1 MDASTTPTLRRWAK
15 SGGVAELAPTFPCV
29 TSPVQASM
37 LTGATPR
44 EHGVVGNGFYHRERD
59 EVEFWVAHHDVVAGE
74 PVWDAM
80 KRRRPDFTTA
90 VWHYQNIK
98 GATADFIVTPAPIHE
113 PDGTTR
119 LWCYSK
125 PDGFYA
131 ELLADIGHF
140 PLQHYWGP
148 LSNMESTRWIL
159 HGARRLIERHAPNL
173 HLIYLPHLDYA
184 AQKFGPDSPQARTA
198 LVELDAEL
206 ASFAEFVGS
215 SRIGATAAF
224 LVAGEYAMTA
234 VSGVVH
240 PNRLLRQ
247 AGLLAVREE
256 GGAEH
261 VDLVASR
268 AFAMVDHQF
277 AHVYVKS
284 SSASAADPRSA
295 AGGGAAQS
303 RGGGAGWGNTGGSER
318 DHAGETG
325 RIHPA
330 DAASESDIERVA
342 EVFRGVAGVAGVYAG
357 RRRADIGLDHPRS
370 GEIVLV
376 AREESWFAYPWWLDD
391 RAAPAFARTVDI
403 HRKPGY
409 DPVELF
415 FDPATRGIPL
425 DATLV
430 KGSHGAPASS
440 ARQRSALILSSA
452 PPDGVN
458 FNNPLRDID
467 VKGLILALLSDEGS
481 RGSR

>member
-1 MDASTTPTLRRWAK
+1 MTTEHLIVFSVPGLRVTDVDASTTPTLHRWAK
-15 SGGVAELAPTFPCV
+15 SGGVTELAPTFPCV

-37 LTGATPR
+37 LTGTPPR
-44 EHGVVGNGFYHRERD
+44 EHGVISNGFYHRDRD

-74 PVWDAM
+74 PVWDVL
-80 KRRRPDFTTA
+80 KRRRPGFTTA

-98 GATADFIVTPAPIHE
+98 GATADFIITPAPIHE
-113 PDGTTR
+113 PDGTTK

-125 PDGFYA
+125 PDGLYA
-131 ELLADIGHF
+131 ELLADLGHF

-148 LSNMESTRWIL
+148 LSNIESTRWIL
-159 HGARRLIERHAPNL
+159 RGARRLIERNAPNL

-184 AQKFGPDSPQARTA
+184 GQKSGPDSPQARTA

-206 ASFAEFVGS
+206 ASFAEFVGA
-215 SRIGATAAF
+215 SRIGASAAF

-240 PNRLLRQ
+240 PNRLFRQ

-261 VDLVASR
+261 VDLGASR

-277 AHVYVKS
+277 AHVYVKPS
-284 SSASAADPRSA
+284 NASATSDRSA
-295 AGGGAAQS
+295 AGDGG
-303 RGGGAGWGNTGGSER
+303 
-318 DHAGETG
+318 
-325 RIHPA
+325 
-330 DAASESDIERVA
+330 ASESDIERVA
-342 EVFRGVAGVAGVYAG
+342 EVFRGVAGVADVCAG
-357 RRRADIGLDHPRS
+357 RRRADLGLDHPRS

-376 AREESWFAYPWWLDD
+376 AREDSWFAYPWWLDD
-391 RAAPAFARTVDI
+391 RAAPAFARSVDI

-430 KGSHGAPASS
+430 KGSHGAPPVSD
-440 ARQRSALILSSA
+440 RQRSALVLSSD
-452 PPDGVN
+452 PPAGVR
-458 FNNPLRDID
+458 FDSPLRDTD
-467 VKGLILALLSDEGS
+467 VKRLILALLTNE
-481 RGSR
+481 RGRDGR